1 MLMSSP
7 DPDPDP
13 APLFRGVTSS
23 TVYISREIRKGDL
36 HKIHKKKTLY
46 SLL

>member
-1 MLMSSP
+1 MLMSS
-7 DPDPDP
+7 PDPDP

-36 HKIHKKKTLY
+36 HKIHKKILY